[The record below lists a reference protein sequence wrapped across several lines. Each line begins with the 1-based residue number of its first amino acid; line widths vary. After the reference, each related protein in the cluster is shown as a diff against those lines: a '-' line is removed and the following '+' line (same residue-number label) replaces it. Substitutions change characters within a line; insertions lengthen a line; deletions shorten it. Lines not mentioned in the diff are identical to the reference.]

1 MSSDAPEFV
10 AEAQEIVD
18 TFSRSLFCLEEAI
31 RDEGEFDP
39 DVLNA
44 AFRSIHTLKGLAAL
58 AGGGHIA
65 SLSHVLE
72 NVLDE
77 LRLGRRELDQE
88 ALDLLFEAVEVY
100 GRLFG
105 DQAKLDE
112 SERVRIGEEF
122 LARIRDYL
130 DGTLS
135 AEDAIRPIEWLDET
149 IGAVLTEYE
158 EHRLREN
165 IRLGKTVY
173 RVHAA
178 FPIMEIDTGIE
189 SLKGRLK
196 PLGEVITYLPSAE
209 SSNEDQL
216 ELDIILGSSA
226 TPQEVRDAVA
236 DSHIGIEALS
246 PRAEPESK
254 KDSLKV
260 AQSGPQEEKSTVPAQ
275 GQRSESPKASSEGD
289 KSDPTSSEDALPPKS
304 RAVQVESEALS
315 ANLSSSA
322 SDAGSGDMTVRSVS
336 QTVRV
341 DLRRLDG
348 LMTWVGEL
356 GVVFANFTDMYEQVG
371 GLSLPS
377 GLVRGFRDELRTM
390 ERTLNSLREGILE
403 VRMVPLGHV
412 FDRLARVVRNAGR
425 DAGKQIRLK
434 ISGAETELDKL
445 IMEELSDPLM
455 HMVRNSIDHGIET
468 PQEREAANK
477 DPVGHIKLRAFQK
490 GNRVVIE
497 IVDDGRG
504 IDWKKIREIAIRREF
519 ISVADAEEM
528 TPRQFVNLIFQP
540 GFSTRSSPT
549 QLSGRGVGMDVVKTN
564 IARLSGLIDI
574 HSEVGQGSRFSIT
587 LPVTLALIQALVIR
601 VCSETYCVPLASVLE
616 SLMLEQSEIR
626 TIEGYPVIL
635 LRGQTLPLVYLA
647 DIFNLKSSSQNN
659 DLKYVVVV
667 GSAQHRI
674 GLVVDDLIGQRDVVI
689 KPLGRALSGVPGIA
703 GATELRANRTVLL
716 LDVAR
721 LVMESIESGGVRVA

>member
-1 MSSDAPEFV
+1 MSTETPEFV
-10 AEAQEIVD
+10 GEAQEIVD
-18 TFSRSLFCLEEAI
+18 TFSRSLLSLEEAI
-31 RDEGEFDP
+31 RDGGTFDP

-58 AGGGHIA
+58 AGGGYIA

-77 LRLGRRELDQE
+77 LRLGRRELDQS
-88 ALDLLFEAVEVY
+88 ALDVLFEAVEVY
-100 GRLFG
+100 GRLLG
-105 DQAKLDE
+105 DSVRGDE
-112 SERVRIGEEF
+112 KERVRVGEEF
-122 LARIRDYL
+122 LARISEYL
-130 DGTLS
+130 DTNASVGEAANS
-135 AEDAIRPIEWLDET
+135 IDWLDEAV
-149 IGAVLTEYE
+149 GAVLTEYE

-165 IRLGKTVY
+165 VRLNKTVF
-173 RVHAA
+173 RVHAS
-178 FPIMEIDTGIE
+178 FPIMEIDTGIDG
-189 SLKGRLK
+189 LKVKLK

-209 SSNEDQL
+209 SSSEDRL
-216 ELDIILGSSA
+216 ELDIILGSNASI
-226 TPQEVRDAVA
+226 QELRDTIDDAQV
-236 DSHIGIEALS
+236 GVEALN
-246 PRAEPESK
+246 PRSDAEKGPRTPVESK
-254 KDSLKV
+254 DVLSQGASV
-260 AQSGPQEEKSTVPAQ
+260 AV
-275 GQRSESPKASSEGD
+275 SESVREAPVVVAA
-289 KSDPTSSEDALPPKS
+289 PTVVPSQAKKVPVL
-304 RAVQVESEALS
+304 ESESKPADLT
-315 ANLSSSA
+315 L
-322 SDAGSGDMTVRSVS
+322 RSVS

-348 LMTWVGEL
+348 LMTRVGEL
-356 GVVFANFTDMYEQVG
+356 GVVFANFNDMYDQVTG
-371 GLSLPS
+371 HALPHDI
-377 GLVRGFRDELRTM
+377 VRGFRDELRTM

-412 FDRLARVVRNAGR
+412 FDRLARVVRNSGR

-468 PQEREAANK
+468 PEEREAANK
-477 DPVGHIKLRAFQK
+477 DPVGHIKLHAYQK

-519 ISVADAEEM
+519 ITASDAEEM
-528 TPRQFVNLIFQP
+528 TPLQCINLIFEP

-549 QLSGRGVGMDVVKTN
+549 QLSGRGVGMDVVQTN
-564 IARLSGLIDI
+564 IARLSGMIDI

-601 VCSETYCVPLASVLE
+601 VSTETYCVPLASVLE
-616 SLMLEQSEIR
+616 SLMLEKREIR

-635 LRGQTLPLVYLA
+635 LREQTLPLVYLA
-647 DIFNLKSSSQNN
+647 DIFDLESTASSN

-716 LDVAR
+716 LDVAK
-721 LVMESIESGGVRVA
+721 LVTESFEMGGVRAA

>member
-1 MSSDAPEFV
+1 MSTDTPEFV
-10 AEAQEIVD
+10 GEAQEIVD
-18 TFSRSLFCLEEAI
+18 TFSRALLTLEEAI
-31 RDEGEFDP
+31 REEQSFDP

-44 AFRSIHTLKGLAAL
+44 AFRAIHTLKGLAAL

-72 NVLDE
+72 SVLDE
-77 LRLGRRELDQE
+77 LRLGRRSLDQA
-88 ALDLLFEAVEVY
+88 ALDILFEAVEVY
-100 GRLFG
+100 GRLLG
-105 DQAKLDE
+105 DTARGDEDDRIKIGDEFLFRIREFLD
-112 SERVRIGEEF
+112 SNERVDEGQRSI
-122 LARIRDYL
+122 D
-130 DGTLS
+130 
-135 AEDAIRPIEWLDET
+135 WLDDT

-165 IRLGKTVY
+165 VRLNKTVY
-173 RVHAA
+173 RVHAS
-178 FPIMEIDTGIE
+178 FPIMEIDTGIDA
-189 SLKGRLK
+189 LKARLK

-209 SSNEDQL
+209 SSSEDCL
-216 ELDIILGSSA
+216 ELDIILGSNASM
-226 TPQEVRDAVA
+226 PQLRDSVA
-236 DSHIGIEALS
+236 DSQVEIEALS
-246 PRAEPESK
+246 PRN
-254 KDSLKV
+254 
-260 AQSGPQEEKSTVPAQ
+260 T
-275 GQRSESPKASSEGD
+275 
-289 KSDPTSSEDALPPKS
+289 
-304 RAVQVESEALS
+304 
-315 ANLSSSA
+315 
-322 SDAGSGDMTVRSVS
+322 DAGSPKPSLEAVPQTVNGDDAEAQVQPASVMDEDTASEQGSSDQPAESMVALAPAQRTAVGQEESKSASTASDPDTQDLTLRSVS

-356 GVVFANFTDMYEQVG
+356 GVVFANFTDMYDQAL
-371 GLSLPS
+371 GLAMPHD
-377 GLVRGFRDELRTM
+377 LVRGFRDELRTM

-425 DAGKQIRLK
+425 EAGKQIRLK

-455 HMVRNSIDHGIET
+455 HMVRNSIDHGIEA
-468 PQEREAANK
+468 PAEREAVNK

-504 IDWKKIREIAIRREF
+504 IDWRKIREIAVRRGF
-519 ISVADAEEM
+519 ITASDAEEM
-528 TPRQFVNLIFQP
+528 TPRQCINLIFEP

-549 QLSGRGVGMDVVKTN
+549 QLSGRGVGMDVVQTN
-564 IARLSGLIDI
+564 IARLSGMIDI
-574 HSEVGQGSRFSIT
+574 HSEIGQGSRFSIT

-601 VCSETYCVPLASVLE
+601 VASETYCVPLASVLE
-616 SLMLEQSEIR
+616 SLMLEKKDIR

-635 LRGQTLPLVYLA
+635 LRGQTLPLVYLS
-647 DIFNLKSSSQNN
+647 DIFDLNAKPCEG

-716 LDVAR
+716 LDVAK
-721 LVMESIESGGVRVA
+721 LVTESIELGGARAA

>member
-1 MSSDAPEFV
+1 MSSETPEFV

-18 TFSRSLFCLEEAI
+18 TFSRSLFSLEEAI
-31 RDEGEFDP
+31 RDEGDFDP

-77 LRLGRRELDQE
+77 LRLGRRALDQD

-105 DQAKLDE
+105 DQSKLDE

-135 AEDAIRPIEWLDET
+135 AEDASRPIEWLDET

-216 ELDIILGSSA
+216 ELDIIMGSSA

-236 DSHIGIEALS
+236 DSHIGVEALS
-246 PRAEPESK
+246 PRGDGDPNKESVSAPETKAETRDALS
-254 KDSLKV
+254 
-260 AQSGPQEEKSTVPAQ
+260 QPQ
-275 GQRSESPKASSEGD
+275 KASSPSPQVSLESEN
-289 KSDPTSSEDALPPKS
+289 KESSKPQESLPAQT
-304 RAVQVESEALS
+304 RAVEVESGALS
-315 ANLSSSA
+315 ANLSSS
-322 SDAGSGDMTVRSVS
+322 DVGVGEMTVRSVS

-356 GVVFANFTDMYEQVG
+356 GVVFANFTDMYEQVSG
-371 GLSLPS
+371 ISMPS

-434 ISGAETELDKL
+434 ISGSETELDKL

-519 ISVADAEEM
+519 ISLADAEEM

-601 VCSETYCVPLASVLE
+601 VCTETYCVPLASVLE

-647 DIFNLKSSSQNN
+647 DIFNLKSPSHNN

-721 LVMESIESGGVRVA
+721 LVTESIESGGVRVA

>member
-1 MSSDAPEFV
+1 MSTDTPEFV
-10 AEAQEIVD
+10 GEAQEIVD
-18 TFSRSLFCLEEAI
+18 TFSRALLTLEEAI
-31 RDEGEFDP
+31 RESESFDP

-44 AFRSIHTLKGLAAL
+44 AFRAIHTLKGLAAL

-72 NVLDE
+72 SVLDE
-77 LRLGRRELDQE
+77 LRLGRRPLDQA
-88 ALDLLFEAVEVY
+88 ALDILFEAVEVY
-100 GRLFG
+100 GRLLGDTARG
-105 DQAKLDE
+105 DQDDRIKIGDEFLYRIREFLDNN
-112 SERVRIGEEF
+112 ERVDEGNR
-122 LARIRDYL
+122 
-130 DGTLS
+130 S
-135 AEDAIRPIEWLDET
+135 IEWLDET

-165 IRLGKTVY
+165 VRQNKTVY
-173 RVHAA
+173 RVHAS
-178 FPIMEIDTGIE
+178 FPIMEIDTGIDA
-189 SLKGRLK
+189 LKSRLK

-209 SSNEDQL
+209 SSNEDCL
-216 ELDIILGSSA
+216 ELDIILGSIASM
-226 TPQEVRDAVA
+226 QELRDSVA
-236 DSHIGIEALS
+236 DSQVEIEALS
-246 PRAEPESK
+246 PRNGDVATPAPETAPSNDEPPAALPQGSPAVQAAPTNIDVAPEPDPGLAERQGANEPVSLAGPGPKPESP
-254 KDSLKV
+254 
-260 AQSGPQEEKSTVPAQ
+260 APEQESQDLT
-275 GQRSESPKASSEGD
+275 
-289 KSDPTSSEDALPPKS
+289 L
-304 RAVQVESEALS
+304 
-315 ANLSSSA
+315 
-322 SDAGSGDMTVRSVS
+322 RSVS

-356 GVVFANFTDMYEQVG
+356 GVVFANFTDMYDQAL
-371 GLSLPS
+371 GLAMPHD
-377 GLVRGFRDELRTM
+377 LVRGFRDELRTM

-425 DAGKQIRLK
+425 EAGKQIRLK

-455 HMVRNSIDHGIET
+455 HMVRNSIDHGIES
-468 PQEREAANK
+468 PAEREAANK

-504 IDWKKIREIAIRREF
+504 IDWRKIREIAIRRGF
-519 ISVADAEEM
+519 ITAADAEEM
-528 TPRQFVNLIFQP
+528 SPTQCINLIFEP

-549 QLSGRGVGMDVVKTN
+549 QLSGRGVGMDVVQTN
-564 IARLSGLIDI
+564 IARLSGMIDI
-574 HSEVGQGSRFSIT
+574 HSEVGHGSRFSIT

-601 VCSETYCVPLASVLE
+601 VSSETYCVPLASVLE
-616 SLMLEQSEIR
+616 SLMLEKDEIR

-635 LRGQTLPLVYLA
+635 LRGQTLPLVYLS
-647 DIFNLKSSSQNN
+647 DIFDLETKAGES

-716 LDVAR
+716 LDVAK
-721 LVMESIESGGVRVA
+721 LVTESIEHGGVRAA

>member
-1 MSSDAPEFV
+1 MSTDTPEFV
-10 AEAQEIVD
+10 GEAQEIVD
-18 TFSRSLFCLEEAI
+18 TFSRSLLTLEEAI
-31 RDEGEFDP
+31 RENQTFDP

-44 AFRSIHTLKGLAAL
+44 AFRAIHTLKGLAAL

-72 NVLDE
+72 SVLDE
-77 LRLGRRELDQE
+77 LRLGRRPLDQA
-88 ALDLLFEAVEVY
+88 ALDILFEAVEVY
-100 GRLFG
+100 GRLLG
-105 DQAKLDE
+105 DTARGDEDDRIKVGDEFLFRIREFLDN
-112 SERVRIGEEF
+112 SERVDEGNR
-122 LARIRDYL
+122 
-130 DGTLS
+130 S
-135 AEDAIRPIEWLDET
+135 IEWLDET

-165 IRLGKTVY
+165 VRQNKTVY
-173 RVHAA
+173 RVHASFA
-178 FPIMEIDTGIE
+178 IMEIDTGIDA
-189 SLKGRLK
+189 LKARLK

-209 SSNEDQL
+209 SSNEDCL
-216 ELDIILGSSA
+216 ELDIILGSMASMQA
-226 TPQEVRDAVA
+226 LRDSVA
-236 DSHIGIEALS
+236 DSQVEIEALS
-246 PRAEPESK
+246 PRQGEAAASGTAAEIPKAHEQAPEPPSVPVKQPEPEPEPK
-254 KDSLKV
+254 PDAI
-260 AQSGPQEEKSTVPAQ
+260 AQDAASPVTEAVRLGTASVSETERKGETASPDQETQ
-275 GQRSESPKASSEGD
+275 D
-289 KSDPTSSEDALPPKS
+289 LTL
-304 RAVQVESEALS
+304 
-315 ANLSSSA
+315 
-322 SDAGSGDMTVRSVS
+322 RSVS

-356 GVVFANFTDMYEQVG
+356 GVVFANFTDMYDQAL
-371 GLSLPS
+371 GLSMPHDLI
-377 GLVRGFRDELRTM
+377 RGFRDELRTM

-425 DAGKQIRLK
+425 EAGKQIRLK

-455 HMVRNSIDHGIET
+455 HMVRNSIDHGIEA
-468 PQEREAANK
+468 PAEREAANK

-504 IDWKKIREIAIRREF
+504 IDWRKIREIAIRRGF
-519 ISVADAEEM
+519 ISASDAEEM
-528 TPRQFVNLIFQP
+528 TPTQCINLIFEP

-549 QLSGRGVGMDVVKTN
+549 QLSGRGVGMDVVQTN
-564 IARLSGLIDI
+564 IARLSGMIDI

-601 VCSETYCVPLASVLE
+601 VSRETYCVPLASVLE
-616 SLMLEQSEIR
+616 SLMLEKNEIR
-626 TIEGYPVIL
+626 TIEGFPVIL
-635 LRGQTLPLVYLA
+635 LRGQTLPLVYLS
-647 DIFNLKSSSQNN
+647 DIFDLETGATES

-716 LDVAR
+716 LDVAK
-721 LVMESIESGGVRVA
+721 LVTESIESGGARAA